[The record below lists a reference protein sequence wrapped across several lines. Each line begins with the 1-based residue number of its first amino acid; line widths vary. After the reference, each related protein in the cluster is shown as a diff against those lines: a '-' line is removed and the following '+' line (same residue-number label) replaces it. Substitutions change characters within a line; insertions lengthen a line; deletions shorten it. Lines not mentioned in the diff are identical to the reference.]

1 MTDRIHEV
9 VGIVDKWDRR
19 FMGLAAHIA
28 SWSKDPSTQV
38 GAVLVDPRNRRIV
51 ATGFNGF
58 PAGVED
64 RADRLENRAVKYEMV
79 VHAEQNTLMFAGTQA
94 QGCTIYVTP
103 LPPCARCAALLI
115 QAGIRRIVCPRPEGS
130 PEKWAEQGL
139 IAEEMFG
146 EADIEITYIDPEVLD
161 EGEETNLRR

>member
-1 MTDRIHEV
+1 MADKWP
-9 VGIVDKWDRR
+9 DKWDDR

-28 SWSKDPSTQV
+28 AWSKDPSTQV
-38 GAVLVDPRNRRIV
+38 GAVLVDPRNKRVV

-64 RADRLENRAVKYEMV
+64 RADRLENRQVKYEMV
-79 VHAEQNTLMFAGTQA
+79 VHAEQNALMFAGTQA

-115 QAGIRRIVCPRPEGS
+115 QAGVQRVVCPRPDFSKE
-130 PEKWAEQGL
+130 PWASQGR
-139 IAEEMFG
+139 ISEEMFG
-146 EADIEITYIDPEVLD
+146 EAGVAVDYVGD
-161 EGEETNLRR
+161 GRG